1 MAIWVEYF
9 RFLIKKIFSPP
20 ILLLT
25 LAGNT
30 LILMFSVIFY
40 FTEYGKNKDITNLF
54 DAVWWAFSTVTTVGY
69 GDLVPATLAGRVISI
84 FLMLMGT
91 GLFVAHTAL
100 LANAFLDKKLFLLFN
115 KKNKTSKKEE
125 QKAYDQR
132 SLIIREEQDIHQ
144 LLNEIKDKVDRFD
157 EWINKQQKKES
168 SSEKNPA
175 NM

>member
-1 MAIWVEYF
+1 MATWIEFF

-30 LILMFSVIFY
+30 LILIFSVVFY
-40 FTEYGKNKDITNLF
+40 FTEIGSNEKIQNLF
-54 DAVWWAFSTVTTVGY
+54 DAIWWAFSTVTTVGY

-100 LANAFLDKKLFLLFN
+100 LANVFIDRKFMLLFN
-115 KKNKTSKKEE
+115 KKSKASKEE
-125 QKAYDQR
+125 VKKATEQR

-144 LLNEIKDKVDRFD
+144 LLNEIKDKMDRFD
-157 EWINKQQKKES
+157 EWLEEQKKREL
-168 SSEKNPA
+168 P
-175 NM
+175 